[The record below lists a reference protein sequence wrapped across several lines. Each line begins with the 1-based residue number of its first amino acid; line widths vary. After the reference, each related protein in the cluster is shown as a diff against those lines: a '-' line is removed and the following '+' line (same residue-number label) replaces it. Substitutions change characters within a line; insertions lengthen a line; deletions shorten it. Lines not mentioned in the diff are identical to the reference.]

1 MWRLP
6 AIHVQVHP
14 LGFLEAAEVRG
25 HLRLFHGLA
34 LQVAQALD
42 ELDALEVF
50 AADEGLLGRL
60 KIQFLEGSLS
70 QQTPDRFTTETG
82 FISRAVCVFCFLQSC
97 CFLLL

>member
-25 HLRLFHGLA
+25 HLRLLHGLA
-34 LQVAQALD
+34 LQVAKALD
-42 ELDALEVF
+42 EFDALEVF

-60 KIQFLEGSLS
+60 QIQFLEGCLS
-70 QQTPDRFTTETG
+70 QQTPGRFTTETG
-82 FISRAVCVFCFLQSC
+82 FISIAVCAV